1 MITVPMLAT
10 WGSSEQTKASVTGIL
25 DANVPLLRR
34 EGKRDG
40 EVTSELEWLLTVFKA
55 LSSISN
61 TEKIKKQTTM
71 TITKNLNSPALGQR
85 QGDSEFQD
93 SLPYKPDFIS
103 IK

>member
-1 MITVPMLAT
+1 VSRP
-10 WGSSEQTKASVTGIL
+10 SVTGIL

-61 TEKIKKQTTM
+61 TEKIKKTNNNDNN
-71 TITKNLNSPALGQR
+71 K
-85 QGDSEFQD
+85 
-93 SLPYKPDFIS
+93 KPEQPS
-103 IK
+103 IRAEVGGV